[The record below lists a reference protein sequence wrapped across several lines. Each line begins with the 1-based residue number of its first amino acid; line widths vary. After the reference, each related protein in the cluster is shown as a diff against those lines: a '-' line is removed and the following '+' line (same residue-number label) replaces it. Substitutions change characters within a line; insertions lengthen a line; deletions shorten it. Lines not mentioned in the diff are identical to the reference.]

1 MDSTN
6 THKTLLLSKSH
17 TLLLIS
23 KLIHKIR
30 EYFIEY
36 SLIAYAK
43 FSQYSPILMFDSQI
57 NICQQQRQNMDYVSL
72 TTCKKQ
78 ILWAALLGFGLWV
91 MMESMTPS
99 SLHENAVVS

>member
-1 MDSTN
+1 MDILRILLVKKEGQGSPRSLVRTLLSAMDSTN

-23 KLIHKIR
+23 KLIHKIH

-78 ILWAALLGFGLWV
+78 IL
-91 MMESMTPS
+91 
-99 SLHENAVVS
+99 